1 MKDCNGSFDPRS
13 ESNEKIDPPGP
24 LPFVSRRALRR
35 VTDWMAP
42 PEQCPNCGNAV
53 ELVSNSEIYG
63 REFGDW
69 PYAYRCIDHRGCDSY
84 VGLHPKT
91 DLPLG
96 KLADRFERQARKD
109 NKRYFMEVL
118 SLHDW
123 SRNQGYAWLAERMG
137 IPKSDCHWG
146 LFSVRQANM
155 AGSICKELLRS
166 K

>member
-1 MKDCNGSFDPRS
+1 MDPRANS
-13 ESNEKIDPPGP
+13 EAKIIPPEP

-42 PEQCPNCGNAV
+42 PEQCPNCGKVV

-84 VGLHPKT
+84 VGLHPNT

-96 KLADRFERQARKD
+96 KLADSFERQARKD
-109 NKRYFMEVL
+109 NKRYFMDVL
-118 SLHDW
+118 SRQNW
-123 SRNQGYAWLAERMG
+123 SRNQAYAWLAQRMG
-137 IPKSDCHWG
+137 IPESECHWG
-146 LFSVRQANM
+146 LFSVRQAHM
-155 AGSICKELLRS
+155 AGAICKEALEES
-166 K
+166 